1 MVTPLSISDVE
12 AEALL
17 AGADGDRAELA
28 DLAEVLTAIR
38 AAGAADA
45 GRDFSHLIAP
55 AALESRATPMSRF
68 AEGQA
73 VGSVR
78 AKAYRLAPRIAVG
91 AAALFMLIVG
101 TSGLAYAANG
111 SKPGDW
117 LYGLDRAAEVIGIGD
132 GGDAERVAEAQ
143 DLAAAGVPGGGL
155 THAAAVLG
163 DTPAAVN
170 AVNAAAIRLHE
181 GPPGAP
187 AEVAEK
193 VAALLNYIHYSTITG
208 TVDVEKVSDLA
219 RQIGGPQGDGAPGQE
234 NDATPGNSE
243 NAPDQEGGAP
253 GNSENTTGQ
262 NEEDPPGNSEDAPG
276 QNEEDPPGNSENAP
290 GQDEGEEGATEDG
303 PGQSDDAPGPPEDA
317 PGQNE
322 DPPGPPEDAPGQNED
337 PPGPPVTTPGRST
350 PGGTTTP

>member
-12 AEALL
+12 AEALF

-28 DLAEVLTAIR
+28 DLAEVLAAIR

-117 LYGLDRAAEVIGIGD
+117 LYGLDRAAEVIGIGN
-132 GGDAERVAEAQ
+132 GGAAERVAEAQ

-163 DTPAAVN
+163 DTPAAVS
-170 AVNAAAIRLHE
+170 AINAAAIRLHE

-193 VAALLNYIHYSTITG
+193 VAALLSYIHDTTITG
-208 TVDVEKVSDLA
+208 TVDIEKVSDLA

-234 NDATPGNSE
+234 DDATPPGNSE

-253 GNSENTTGQ
+253 GDSENTTGQ

-276 QNEEDPPGNSENAP
+276 QSEEDPPGNSE
-290 GQDEGEEGATEDG
+290 
-303 PGQSDDAPGPPEDA
+303 DAPGPE
-317 PGQNE
+317 E
-322 DPPGPPEDAPGQNED
+322 DPPGPPA
-337 PPGPPVTTPGRST
+337 TTPGRGT

>member
-1 MVTPLSISDVE
+1 MVTPHSISDVE

-17 AGADGDRAELA
+17 AGADGGGAELA
-28 DLAEVLTAIR
+28 DVAAVLGAIR
-38 AAGAADA
+38 AAGDVDA

-55 AALESRATPMSRF
+55 AALESRATPLARF
-68 AEGQA
+68 AEEKTT
-73 VGSVR
+73 STVR

-111 SKPGDW
+111 AKPGDL
-117 LYGLDRAAEVIGIGD
+117 LYGLDRAAEVIGIGN

-170 AVNAAAIRLHE
+170 AINAAAIRLHE

-187 AEVAEK
+187 AEVAAK
-193 VAALLNYIHYSTITG
+193 VAALLNYIHDTTITG

-219 RQIGGPQGDGAPGQE
+219 RQIGGPAAGDAPGNTGSAPGQ
-234 NDATPGNSE
+234 DPDGPGNSE
-243 NAPDQEGGAP
+243 STPGNTEDAEGATDDGPGQSEDAPGQGGDSPGGSEDAP
-253 GNSENTTGQ
+253 GNSEDAPGLS
-262 NEEDPPGNSEDAPG
+262 EEDPPGNSEDAPG
-276 QNEEDPPGNSENAP
+276 QNDDPPAPPEDPPGL
-290 GQDEGEEGATEDG
+290 
-303 PGQSDDAPGPPEDA
+303 
-317 PGQNE
+317 NE
-322 DPPGPPEDAPGQNED
+322 ED
-337 PPGPPVTTPGRST
+337 PPGPPVTTPGQGT
-350 PGGTTTP
+350 PGGTTLLP